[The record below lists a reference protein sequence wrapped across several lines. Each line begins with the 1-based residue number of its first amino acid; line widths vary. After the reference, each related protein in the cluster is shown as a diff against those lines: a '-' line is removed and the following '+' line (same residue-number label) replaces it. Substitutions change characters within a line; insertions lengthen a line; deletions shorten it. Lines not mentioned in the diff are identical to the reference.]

1 MEAEPLALP
10 SNQVMKVSMVK
21 LSGRASPPVEGAAE
35 GVAEGAV
42 EGSASGV
49 ATGLEEAAG
58 LEGLA
63 AGAEGLLLALG
74 AAEGVLGLVGVV
86 PLLGAEPEPPEP
98 KRGGPGTV

>member
-21 LSGRASPPVEGAAE
+21 LSGRTSPPVEGAAE

-49 ATGLEEAAG
+49 ATGLEE
-58 LEGLA
+58 GLA
-63 AGAEGLLLALG
+63 LGVEGVPLALG